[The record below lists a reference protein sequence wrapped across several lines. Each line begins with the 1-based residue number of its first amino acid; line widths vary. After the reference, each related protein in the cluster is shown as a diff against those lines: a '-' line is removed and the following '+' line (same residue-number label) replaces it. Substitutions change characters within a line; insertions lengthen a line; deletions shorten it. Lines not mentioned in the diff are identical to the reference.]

1 MTYLR
6 RRLLE
11 RSTLAAISAGV
22 ASAALIPSPY
32 SWICIFIAV
41 VQAML
46 PDGRVG
52 GGQ

>member
-1 MTYLR
+1 MTYLTS
-6 RRLLE
+6 RLME
-11 RSTLAAISAGV
+11 RSSLAAISAGV

-41 VQAML
+41 VQTML